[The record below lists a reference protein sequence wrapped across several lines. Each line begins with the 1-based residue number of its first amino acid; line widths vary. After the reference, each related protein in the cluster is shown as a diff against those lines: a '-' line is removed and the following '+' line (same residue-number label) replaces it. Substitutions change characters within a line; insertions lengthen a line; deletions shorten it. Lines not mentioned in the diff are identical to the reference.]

1 MAAFPAQC
9 RSQREAAEQAGS
21 GRRIVENNTR
31 NNGPAPRRGGIT
43 GRGFLPGHTGN
54 PGGRPKGSRELLT
67 LVRESTRD
75 GRTLVDFL
83 VQVAEGKPVMGRK
96 PTLADRMRAS
106 EILLDRGWGKAIQRI
121 DADQS
126 PTTVVIWND
135 GKV

>member
-67 LVRESTRD
+67 LVREATHD

-83 VQVAEGKPVMGRK
+83 VQVAEGKPVLGRK
-96 PTLADRMRAS
+96 PTLADRMRAI
-106 EILLDRGWGKAIQRI
+106 EMLLDRGWGKAIQRI

-126 PTTVVIWND
+126 PVTVVVTD
-135 GKV
+135 GWKA